1 MLGLLD
7 NDFGKATM
15 PCSSLFVDAIWCCVF
30 VSLKL
35 SMAWMSKKPLG
46 AAAHLSTDD
55 DLPQNASNVTFE

>member
-7 NDFGKATM
+7 NDFECPVA
-15 PCSSLFVDAIWCCVF
+15 LFLSIQYGAAFF